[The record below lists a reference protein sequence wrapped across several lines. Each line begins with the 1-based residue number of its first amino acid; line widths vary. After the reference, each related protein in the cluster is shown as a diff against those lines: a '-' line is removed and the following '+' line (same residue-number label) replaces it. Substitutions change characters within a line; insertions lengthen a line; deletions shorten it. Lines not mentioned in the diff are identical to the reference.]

1 MEWMGFPAL
10 LWCVVFS
17 ALLAVGLLSHVAERW
32 RCHGECQLAFLLVM
46 ALVGFMTIISLRIGS
61 GDWGIGCATLAV
73 VVIGSSIQ
81 VSSDRQDPVY

>member
-32 RCHGECQLAFLLVM
+32 RCHTECQLAFLLMM
-46 ALVGFMTIISLRIGS
+46 ALVGFMTILSLRIGS
-61 GDWGIGCATLAV
+61 GDWVIGCATLAV
-73 VVIGSSIQ
+73 VVIGSSIN
-81 VSSDRQDPVY
+81 VSDHRREPVF